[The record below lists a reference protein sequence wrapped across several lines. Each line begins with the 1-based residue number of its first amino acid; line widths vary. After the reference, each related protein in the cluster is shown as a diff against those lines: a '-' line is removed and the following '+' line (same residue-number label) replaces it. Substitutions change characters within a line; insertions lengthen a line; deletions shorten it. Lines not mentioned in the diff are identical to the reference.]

1 MASKIID
8 ITGKKEYEKYLY
20 KCLAP
25 MPYRKYKTRLE
36 YLQCNIPKGF
46 RKKILIWNKEV
57 VGTIEYAPAGS
68 SGLPIFGNGIYVI
81 NCIWVLRKAKGHN
94 FGKVLINDTIQEI
107 KNMNAKGLA
116 TISLEN
122 YPSPW
127 LKKEQMEKLGF
138 YAIDSLELKII
149 HKEKYKGTVFKIYLM
164 WLPIEGKTKIPT
176 WNKEELLKGVRFC
189 LAHPLYHP
197 ESAKIEQIFGKV

>member
-1 MASKIID
+1 MPYTIID
-8 ITGKKEYEKYLY
+8 ITENKKYEKYLY

-25 MPYRKYKTRLE
+25 MPFRKYKTRLE

-57 VGTIEYAPAGS
+57 VGTIEYAPTGS
-68 SGLPIFGNGIYVI
+68 SDLPIFGNGIYVMS
-81 NCIWVLRKAKGHN
+81 CIWVLRKAKEHN

-107 KNMNAKGLA
+107 KTMNAKGLV

-127 LKKEQMEKLGF
+127 LKKEQIKKLGF
-138 YAIDSLELKII
+138 KTMDSIKLKII
-149 HKEKYKGTVFKIYLM
+149 HKEKYRGRRFKIYLM
-164 WLPIEGKTKIPT
+164 LLPIRSVIKM
-176 WNKEELLKGVRFC
+176 
-189 LAHPLYHP
+189 PLGIQRSY
-197 ESAKIEQIFGKV
+197 